1 MLRNAVLFAVMF
13 GVTALYVGHSSAPD
27 EPWLH
32 RLRRVVPLS
41 AIAGTVLALAA
52 ET

>member
-1 MLRNAVLFAVMF
+1 VLLNAAILSVAIGVLAVAI
-13 GVTALYVGHSSAPD
+13 VHPSAPR

-32 RLRRVVPLS
+32 RLVCVVPLS

-52 ET
+52 GA